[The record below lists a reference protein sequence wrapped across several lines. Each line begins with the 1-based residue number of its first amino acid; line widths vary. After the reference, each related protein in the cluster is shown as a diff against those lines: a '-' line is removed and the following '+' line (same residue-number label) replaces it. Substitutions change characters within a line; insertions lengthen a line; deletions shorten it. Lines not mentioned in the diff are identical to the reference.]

1 MEAAVGNSRHLAISV
16 FFLVAGAALGA
27 SGCLGAADD
36 AAASGDPAAD
46 GKVYRTI
53 VQFAPDGSMQP
64 IYEVVSVA
72 QQQAEQAARAA
83 FLEASRKGQSQALP
97 TLHVDGGCAGASLW
111 LFDQANLGGN
121 ELCLF
126 KAATDDMAWLDL
138 GTLCRGP
145 FCFTTWANAVRS
157 LWAGSDPGSLQ
168 SCTSTLCFTTP
179 FLNFTAFQRFNSVA
193 AGSPHPLNWGF
204 LFTP

>member
-1 MEAAVGNSRHLAISV
+1 MRNSCHLAISF
-16 FFLVAGAALGA
+16 FFLVAGAVLNA
-27 SGCLGAADD
+27 SGCVGTADD
-36 AAASGDPAAD
+36 AAASGDPEAASD
-46 GKVYRTI
+46 GIVHRTI
-53 VQFAPDGSMQP
+53 VQFAPDGSIHP
-64 IYEVVSVA
+64 IYETVTVA

-83 FLEASRKGQSQALP
+83 FLEASRKGQIQSQALP
-97 TLHVDGGCAGASLW
+97 SLQVDGGCAGASLW

-126 KAATDDMAWLDL
+126 KATTDDMAWLDL

-145 FCFTTWANAVRS
+145 FCLTTWANAVRS

-179 FLNFTAFQRFNSVA
+179 FLNFTAFQRINSVA
-193 AGSPHPLNWGF
+193 AGSPHPLNWAF

>member
-1 MEAAVGNSRHLAISV
+1 MEATVGNSRHLAISV
-16 FFLVAGAALGA
+16 FFVVAGAAGA
-27 SGCLGAADD
+27 SGCVGAADD
-36 AAASGDPAAD
+36 AAASGDPAASD

-53 VQFAPDGSMQP
+53 VQFAPDGSMRP

-83 FLEASRKGQSQALP
+83 FLEASSKGHSQALP
-97 TLHVDGGCAGASLW
+97 SLHVDGGCAGASLW

-145 FCFTTWANAVRS
+145 LCFTTWANAVRS
-157 LWAGSDPGSLQ
+157 LWAGS
-168 SCTSTLCFTTP
+168 
-179 FLNFTAFQRFNSVA
+179 N
-193 AGSPHPLNWGF
+193 
-204 LFTP
+204 